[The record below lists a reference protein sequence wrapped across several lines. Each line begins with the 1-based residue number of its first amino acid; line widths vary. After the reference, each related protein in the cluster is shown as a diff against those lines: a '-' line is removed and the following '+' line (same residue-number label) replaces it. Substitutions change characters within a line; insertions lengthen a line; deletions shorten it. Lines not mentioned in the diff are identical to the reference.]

1 MPISFGFAGVFSWGF
16 WKSARVFDGV
26 FVVRLWFLRGKSW
39 EVDDAFL
46 RAKRMPLFEN
56 ISVEI
61 TCGD

>member
-1 MPISFGFAGVFSWGF
+1 MPISFGFAGVFSWGVG
-16 WKSARVFDGV
+16 KSARVFDGV